1 MTDKQGKTPLSL
13 SKNPEVMIL
22 LLKRGA
28 KTQESVYKSRS
39 KLVGKLSSERPPESP
54 QYIFITGDPG
64 VGKST
69 MLKSMLS
76 SKGIGAFFVKA
87 KPVTGVNE
95 KTLGI
100 ILHDIMTKEFGRV
113 IIYEFAGQQK
123 FYASYGAI
131 LEKAVQT
138 SPPIIIHLAH
148 LQASEQKIADSTSWW
163 MTLIQN
169 QCSNLTGKARVI
181 VVGSHADKI
190 IERGNSPQEK
200 EGVFAPIIN
209 KFSKFEFTAFISI
222 DCRYPDSD
230 QMKDVKKHI
239 QKSATILRSPETV
252 SQNTHVFYIYL
263 LDSFKD
269 DLTVSLKDVQHRIQV
284 DLSQNQTQLQSKRA
298 KHMLSFIPSTF
309 SQLVEVCDQLNKKG
323 LILYLHNEASPENSF
338 IVYDSVSLFSRI
350 TDAVFVQDSFYQ
362 YCSLA
367 TNTGVVPLFKLA
379 EQFKEY
385 DIQMLIAF
393 ITHMELC
400 YEIHDQK
407 ALDQIEKILKNKT
420 SNSYFPPDPD
430 GHYLFFPGIIQ
441 LNTPEIIWE
450 EARGRFAYHFGWI
463 LQCSQD
469 DKFFDSHCLQAL
481 ILRIVLTFHFAPATG
496 IKEHIPSLQRFCSVW
511 KNGICWIDEDGV
523 TAHLEL
529 SDNEKALILKL
540 RSHILRPECLRTRS
554 NVITKVLQTVKDFY
568 PNAKTVESIIDP
580 QEVIVP
586 PLKPPSELTLYCISD
601 IAVAITTKK
610 EDDKSD
616 YKSFPLKHLLAFEP
630 YANLNQDT
638 LQCIL
643 SDKNTKKDET
653 ISSAFISHFTD
664 QVTSCS
670 EDLSKYIALIS
681 HAQVFSVQTSHT
693 GSPRQKLI
701 QALITWRNETE
712 GTYSC
717 LRETLNK
724 YSIFTGRNP
733 LVRKKFNVLCHLLVT
748 YITVNKSFF
757 LFLTELGRSCSQ

>member
-1 MTDKQGKTPLSL
+1 MKNKQGKTPLSL
-13 SKNPEVMIL
+13 TENPEVMIL
-22 LLKRGA
+22 LLNHGA
-28 KTQESVYKSRS
+28 KTDSVYKSHS
-39 KLVGKLSSERPPESP
+39 KLVGKLSSERPPDSP
-54 QYIFITGDPG
+54 QHIFITGDPG

-87 KPVTGVNE
+87 NPVTGVNE

-100 ILHDIMTKEFGRV
+100 VPHDIMTKEFGRV

-131 LEKAVQT
+131 LKNAVQT

-148 LQASEQKIADSTSWW
+148 LQASEQKIADSTAWW

-169 QCSNLTGKARVI
+169 QCTNMTGRAHVI

-190 IERGNSPQEK
+190 IERGRSPQEK
-200 EGVFAPIIN
+200 EGMFAPIIDN
-209 KFSKFEFTAFISI
+209 FSKFEFTAFISI
-222 DCRYPDSD
+222 DCRYPNSD

-239 QKSATILRSPETV
+239 QKSTTILRSPETV
-252 SQNTHVFYIYL
+252 SQNAHTFYIYL
-263 LDSFKD
+263 LDNFKD
-269 DLTVSLKDVQHRIQV
+269 NLAVSLKDVQHRIQF
-284 DLSQNQTQLQSKRA
+284 DLSQNQTQSQSKRA
-298 KHMLSFIPSTF
+298 KHILSFIPSTF

-338 IVYDSVSLFSRI
+338 IVYDSVTLFSRI
-350 TDAVFVQDSFYQ
+350 TDAVFAQDSFYQ

-367 TNTGVVPLFKLA
+367 TNTGVVPLFKFA

-400 YEIHDQK
+400 CEIHDPEV
-407 ALDQIEKILKNKT
+407 LVQIEKILDKKR
-420 SNSYFPPDPD
+420 NSYFPPDPD

-441 LNTPEIIWE
+441 INTPEIIWE

-511 KNGICWIDEDGV
+511 KNGICWINKDGV

-529 SDNEKALILKL
+529 SDSDNALILKL

-554 NVITKVLQTVKDFY
+554 DVITKVLQTVKDFY
-568 PNAKTVESIIDP
+568 PDTKTVESIIDP

-601 IAVAITTKK
+601 IAIAFTTRR
-610 EDDKSD
+610 EDDQSD

-643 SDKNTKKDET
+643 SDKNTMKDET

-681 HAQVFSVQTSHT
+681 HAQVFSVQSSHT
-693 GSPRQKLI
+693 CSPSQKLI

-717 LRETLNK
+717 LRETLNT

-733 LVRKKFNVLCHLLVT
+733 LVRMKLNVPHAL
-748 YITVNKSFF
+748 
-757 LFLTELGRSCSQ
+757 